1 MHCGAILKCKTRC
14 HALIICVP
22 APSAKKAAF
31 RSGCSLA
38 DLLRLAAARERVE
51 HFPEFP
57 ACCNSISGAVGGGG
71 GGWRAGC
78 IMRSRSVK
86 GVIIFLGLRGFAQA
100 TPTCWKSV
108 AGSFCRLRTPGHTH
122 RKRPDNSCILR
133 I

>member
-22 APSAKKAAF
+22 APSTKKAAF

-57 ACCNSISGAVGGGG
+57 ACCNSISGGVGGGG
-71 GGWRAGC
+71 GGRVHNEESLCEGGHYFPGTPRICAGDADLLEIC
-78 IMRSRSVK
+78 CWE
-86 GVIIFLGLRGFAQA
+86 FLSSQD
-100 TPTCWKSV
+100 T
-108 AGSFCRLRTPGHTH
+108 RTHPQKAP
-122 RKRPDNSCILR
+122 R
-133 I
+133 